1 MDPKAILTRVLDQ
14 PRVALVMAVLDTYGR
29 AAGGLLANGLAFS
42 SLFAAIPTLLLMLGL
57 AGVIAGGDT
66 AIRDQISEALINAF
80 PPLEDLIEAALDALT
95 QGAAAASII
104 GVIGLVW
111 TVSQLYGALD
121 VAFARIFAD
130 VPERDI
136 VHRTARGFLVVGV
149 LAALILAFVVAATLS
164 SAIAARTDQN
174 IPIVSALAGLI
185 GSTPFLILIAILA
198 VVIVYRWLPPRTPSW
213 RATIVPAVIVGL
225 AIVVLTQVFAFLVPR
240 LVGVAALAGSLAS
253 AFVALAWLS
262 FGFQALLYGA
272 AWVRVR
278 EHGAP
283 APPAPV
289 GSAPLGGAAPPAE
302 PGVGGQ

>member
-149 LAALILAFVVAATLS
+149 LAALILA